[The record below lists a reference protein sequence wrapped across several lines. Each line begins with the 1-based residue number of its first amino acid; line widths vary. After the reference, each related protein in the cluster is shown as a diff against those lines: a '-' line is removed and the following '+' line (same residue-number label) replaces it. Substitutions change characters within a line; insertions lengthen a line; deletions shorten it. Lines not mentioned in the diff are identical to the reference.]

1 MSRSADRPTRRSP
14 QGTPRRTSSGHRA
27 ASDRRRAPA
36 SARGTRLADAARA
49 GGRSAR
55 TPHPGRTRGR
65 RKPRRIGSVGIFL
78 SSFLITLLL
87 GLLVMNALDT
97 PPSPSPPAAPT
108 EPTPITRDMTGFD
121 AGLIIDDDVFY
132 DSTTMTSAEIAAF
145 ITAANE
151 GCQTGADGTPCL
163 ADATFDT
170 EDREATTACPG
181 GYTAA
186 KGQTA
191 AEIISQVADSCDI
204 NPRVLLVLL
213 HKEQGLLTA
222 SGSGLTA
229 RRYEAA
235 AGYACPDGQECD
247 SEYAGFFRQVY
258 GAASQFQTY
267 RLDPH
272 RFEVVAGTTTQLA
285 YSPDAQC
292 GTGELTVANQATAGL
307 YNYTPYLA
315 NAAAASGGDDCTS
328 WGNWNFYGY
337 YRALFG
343 DPTPSTAQ

>member
-1 MSRSADRPTRRSP
+1 MSPPAARPTRRSP
-14 QGTPRRTSSGHRA
+14 QGAPRRTAADHRT
-27 ASDRRRAPA
+27 SPNRRRAPA
-36 SARGTRLADAARA
+36 SARGTRLANAARA
-49 GGRSAR
+49 GARSPATRPSGGR
-55 TPHPGRTRGR
+55 RGR
-65 RKPRRIGSVGIFL
+65 RRSRRAGPVRIFL

-87 GLLVMNALDT
+87 GLLVMNAVGT
-97 PPSPSPPAAPT
+97 GSAPPAPTAFT
-108 EPTPITRDMTGFD
+108 EPDPIGRDMTGFD
-121 AGLIIDDDVFY
+121 AAHIIDDDVFY
-132 DSTTMTSAEIAAF
+132 DSTTMTAADVAAF
-145 ITAANE
+145 IDTVNA
-151 GCQTGADGTPCL
+151 GCQAGTDGTPCL

-181 GYTAA
+181 GYAAASGETAA
-186 KGQTA
+186 A
-191 AEIISQVADSCDI
+191 IISKVADSCDI

-222 SGSGLTA
+222 SGPSLTA

-247 SEYAGFFRQVY
+247 AEYAGFFRQVY

-267 RLDPH
+267 RLDPDG
-272 RFEVVAGTTTQLA
+272 FQVVAGTTTQLA
-285 YSPDAQC
+285 YSPNSQC
-292 GTGELTVANQATAGL
+292 GAGELTASNQATAGL

-315 NAAAASGGDDCTS
+315 NAAAADGGDDCTS

-337 YRALFG
+337 YRVLFG